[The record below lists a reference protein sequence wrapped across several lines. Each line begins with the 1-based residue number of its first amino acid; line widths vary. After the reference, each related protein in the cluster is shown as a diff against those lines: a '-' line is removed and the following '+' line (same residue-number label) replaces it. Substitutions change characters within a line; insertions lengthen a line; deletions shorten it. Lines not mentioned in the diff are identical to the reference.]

1 MGMFGFLG
9 RLAFA
14 FLFISSGVQKLQTF
28 EPQSGGPVAENILPY
43 IQKAVADVST
53 FAQLSIQLDDI
64 KPLVP
69 ALFATA
75 CGLEILGGVLFIFGS
90 RIGAVMLMLF
100 LLSVTPVMHAFW
112 DPSLEA
118 EQQQSQMIQFFK
130 NVALFGALMVY
141 CDTVS
146 GRGKKTKTE

>member
-64 KPLVP
+64 KV
-69 ALFATA
+69 
-75 CGLEILGGVLFIFGS
+75 
-90 RIGAVMLMLF
+90 
-100 LLSVTPVMHAFW
+100 VTPPEYF
-112 DPSLEA
+112 PRSR
-118 EQQQSQMIQFFK
+118 SNRK
-130 NVALFGALMVY
+130 NFTFT
-141 CDTVS
+141 TVQKNS
-146 GRGKKTKTE
+146 IAATS